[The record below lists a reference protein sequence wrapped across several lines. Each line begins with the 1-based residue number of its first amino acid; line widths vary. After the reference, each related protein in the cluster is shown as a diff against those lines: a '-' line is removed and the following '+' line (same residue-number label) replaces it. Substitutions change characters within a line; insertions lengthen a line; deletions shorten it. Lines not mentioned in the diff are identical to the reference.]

1 MTPPDGRRY
10 ARIGGMMLI
19 CLILMTTTSLLTAQS
34 PDAAAPALDAE
45 SGALPRLAEL
55 FNTSPLINSSILIL
69 SIISLGMFLYFLF
82 TLTTSALAPRAVV
95 DDIKNMI
102 LKRRY
107 DDVTALCRTH
117 HKVFIST
124 IIQRCVEN
132 AGKEHSVILDM
143 IDSEGRRRAD
153 IIWNRISYL
162 ADIANIAPMLGLL
175 GTVSGMIQA
184 FYVLPSQSAS
194 INSRALAEAIG
205 AAMSTTL
212 FGLTVAIITTV
223 FYSFIRSR
231 VTRVLADCEEVVH
244 SVADH
249 IKRGGA

>member
-1 MTPPDGRRY
+1 
-10 ARIGGMMLI
+10 MLAA
-19 CLILMTTTSLLTAQS
+19 CLIILAGSNLLIAQS
-34 PDAAAPALDAE
+34 PE
-45 SGALPRLAEL
+45 SPSPTIDMHTGALPHLAEL
-55 FNTSPLINSSILIL
+55 YNTSPIINTCILVL
-69 SIISLGMFLYFLF
+69 SIISLSMFLYFML
-82 TLTTSALAPRAVV
+82 TITTSALAPRALV

-107 DDVTALCRTH
+107 DDAAALCRTH